1 MLILVYH
8 YTQCSMLTGQ
18 QIFKKKKNIKW
29 LMCLHVLFIGMPILT
44 VEICSAVI
52 LSVQRQKV
60 SRSLQ
65 PE

>member
-18 QIFKKKKNIKW
+18 QILKKNIKW

-52 LSVQRQKV
+52 LSVQCQKV

-65 PE
+65 PD